1 MVVSES
7 SESLSLEE
15 IVFYWRES
23 IKKERKMGKKKRKAG
38 KEERRKKGWLYKRSL
53 RLPLSIRNFQQT
65 DGSPLAKVT
74 GQRSPTFPRS
84 RLPSSPCHWL
94 GAAHTAHGKCGFRA
108 CLWGDFRKL
117 QWRPLDNYTLQGDY
131 YSCHSQEGSNS
142 GVERERLWSVNIQ
155 MLWDGWSL
163 C

>member
-65 DGSPLAKVT
+65 DGSPLAKVRGVPRFPEADCLRVPAT
-74 GQRSPTFPRS
+74 GWEQPTQPMGS
-84 RLPSSPCHWL
+84 VGSEHAYGEISE
-94 GAAHTAHGKCGFRA
+94 
-108 CLWGDFRKL
+108 
-117 QWRPLDNYTLQGDY
+117 
-131 YSCHSQEGSNS
+131 SCS
-142 GVERERLWSVNIQ
+142 G
-155 MLWDGWSL
+155 GP
-163 C
+163 